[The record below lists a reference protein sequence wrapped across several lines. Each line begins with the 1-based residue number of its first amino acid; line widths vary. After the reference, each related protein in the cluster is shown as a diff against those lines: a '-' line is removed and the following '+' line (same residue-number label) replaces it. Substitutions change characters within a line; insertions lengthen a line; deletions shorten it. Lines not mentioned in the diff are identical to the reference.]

1 MIVVVSFILGLDY
14 KNSFKIYKRDK
25 NNHSSPNSAHP
36 EAAVAGALNVQLG
49 GPNYYFGKLVE
60 KQTIGDDR
68 EKIDIN
74 KVNNTNNIL
83 YCSAVLG
90 CIMALIINWSINVI
104 F

>member
-1 MIVVVSFILGLDY
+1 M
-14 KNSFKIYKRDK
+14 KNSHEVYRFKIYKRDK